1 MLRDGLSNGL
11 SDGWLLTG
19 PWYRWSAPGLP
30 RAGRLSAPALQ
41 KFAGDDFIQ
50 SFLARPQASLQFDP
64 VHDVVHQ
71 HDLVPMN
78 RFSPLGRWLL
88 LNRQGQPAS
97 AAEQASGQAFKARL
111 APTGLRKLYQP
122 THDRHYVVSCELHCD
137 APGLPSV
144 TRQQVCQAGFVVRR
158 RTSVQP
164 AGADVAAIDQALQA
178 VRAAEA
184 DWHALQQL
192 ARAGEDA
199 AAGSDLARNVQRRQA
214 ALAQAAGVTNWAALV
229 TQATEL
235 VDAAR
240 ATLQAVQQREGVRVQ
255 IEGWFPQLVNG
266 RPSPT
271 FGQWRVLDDTA
282 GGAGD
287 AAATDGGDLGGDG
300 DPWAP
305 ARVAALAA
313 QGLASEQVYPMFALV
328 ADPREPAHDAAGRTM
343 YYGVVPT
350 ASLQHDLQGQA
361 RFHDQATYEVRC
373 FVRRHSPC
381 AARVGKQ
388 PDCHGPVTWSRP
400 TEAYRVAAPFDVLGS
415 ANRPITIKL
424 PDLRELAA
432 QAAMRPKGR
441 LSPVRMV
448 QPQHLSPNTDGSGLA
463 GGTLGGEAICSFS
476 IPLITLVALFVLNL
490 FLPIVVFVFQ
500 LWFLLVFR
508 FCIPPSV
515 QANLTL
521 DAALAATPPGVDLDA
536 DFTVAVNGVDTLVRA
551 TDLAAHLT
559 GNGGIGQMEVRIRQS
574 AGLNTTPSL
583 EGRDNQT
590 LGSIDQSFQDHAA
603 LPAVSQPV
611 SSPAGAAA
619 LPPVGERLVVEP
631 AVTPVWPVASG
642 VSAPSGASA

>member
-1 MLRDGLSNGL
+1 MTAHTNHP
-11 SDGWLLTG
+11 WLLTG

-30 RAGRLSAPALQ
+30 SAGRVSAPALQ

-50 SFLARPQASLQFDP
+50 AFMARPQASLKFDP
-64 VHDVVHQ
+64 VSDVVHQ
-71 HDLVPMN
+71 HDLVSMS

-88 LNRQGQPAS
+88 LNRDGQPAS
-97 AAEQASGQAFKARL
+97 AAEQANGQAFKARL

-137 APGLPSV
+137 VPGLPSV

-164 AGADVAAIDQALQA
+164 AGADVNAIDEALKA

-184 DWHALQQL
+184 DWHELVHL
-192 ARAGEDA
+192 ARAGDEAAPDSDLRRNVLRRQQALVQAAGGA
-199 AAGSDLARNVQRRQA
+199 AAGVPD
-214 ALAQAAGVTNWAALV
+214 WAALLTRSLATV
-229 TQATEL
+229 DEARQAL
-235 VDAAR
+235 Q
-240 ATLQAVQQREGVRVQ
+240 TLQQREGVRVQ

-271 FGQWRVLDDTA
+271 FGEWRALNDDA
-282 GGAGD
+282 QQADPCGVIG
-287 AAATDGGDLGGDG
+287 AAT
-300 DPWAP
+300 AP
-305 ARVAALAA
+305 TTTT
-313 QGLASEQVYPMFALV
+313 EQVYPLFALV
-328 ADPREPAHDAAGRTM
+328 ADPRDTQHDAAGRTM

-381 AARVGKQ
+381 QARVGKQ
-388 PDCHGPVTWSRP
+388 PDCFGPVTWSRP
-400 TEAYRVAAPFDVLGS
+400 TEAFRVAAPFDVLGS

-448 QPQHLSPNTDGSGLA
+448 QPQRLSPNTDGSGLS
-463 GGTLGGEAICSFS
+463 GGTMGGEAICSFS

-521 DAALAATPPGVDLDA
+521 DAALAATPPGVDLEA
-536 DFTVAVNGVDTLVRA
+536 DFQVEVAGVDTLVKA

-559 GNGGIGQMEVRIRQS
+559 GNGGIGQMELRIRQS

-603 LPAVSQPV
+603 LPSSPTPV
-611 SSPAGAAA
+611 SNGGAAA
-619 LPPVGERLVVEP
+619 LPPVGERLETEAPVV
-631 AVTPVWPVASG
+631 PVWPVGLTKGST
-642 VSAPSGASA
+642 PQGASA

>member
-1 MLRDGLSNGL
+1 MTAHTNHP
-11 SDGWLLTG
+11 WLLSG

-30 RAGRLSAPALQ
+30 SAGRVSAPALQ

-50 SFLARPQASLQFDP
+50 AFMARPQASLKFDP
-64 VHDVVHQ
+64 VSDVVHQ
-71 HDLVPMN
+71 HDLVSMS

-88 LNRQGQPAS
+88 LNRDGQPAS
-97 AAEQASGQAFKARL
+97 AAEQANGQAFKARL

-137 APGLPSV
+137 VPGLPSV

-164 AGADVAAIDQALQA
+164 AGADVNAIDEALKA

-184 DWHALQQL
+184 DWHELVHL
-192 ARAGEDA
+192 ARAGDEA
-199 AAGSDLARNVQRRQA
+199 APGSDLRRNVLRRQQ
-214 ALAQAAGVTNWAALV
+214 ALVQAASPAVASWEALLSRSL
-229 TQATEL
+229 AT
-235 VDAAR
+235 VDEAR
-240 ATLQAVQQREGVRVQ
+240 AALQAVQTREGVRVQ
-255 IEGWFPQLVNG
+255 IEGWFPQVVNG

-271 FGQWRVLDDTA
+271 FGEWRALNDDA
-282 GGAGD
+282 QQADPCGVIGAS
-287 AAATDGGDLGGDG
+287 AVPTTTT
-300 DPWAP
+300 
-305 ARVAALAA
+305 
-313 QGLASEQVYPMFALV
+313 EQVYPLFALV
-328 ADPREPAHDAAGRTM
+328 ADPRDTQHDAAGRTM

-381 AARVGKQ
+381 QARVGKQ
-388 PDCHGPVTWSRP
+388 PDCFGAVTWSRP
-400 TEAYRVAAPFDVLGS
+400 TEAFRVAAPFDVLGS

-448 QPQHLSPNTDGSGLA
+448 QPQHLSPNTDGSGLS
-463 GGTLGGEAICSFS
+463 GGTMGGEAICSFS

-521 DAALAATPPGVDLDA
+521 DAALAATPPGVDLEA
-536 DFTVAVNGVDTLVRA
+536 DFQVEVAGVDTLVKA
-551 TDLAAHLT
+551 TDLAAHLM
-559 GNGGIGQMEVRIRQS
+559 GNGGIGQMELRIRQS

-603 LPAVSQPV
+603 LPSSLTPV
-611 SSPAGAAA
+611 SSGGAAA
-619 LPPVGERLVVEP
+619 LPPVGERLETEPPVV
-631 AVTPVWPVASG
+631 PVWPVGLTKGST
-642 VSAPSGASA
+642 PQGASA